1 MDARGAARVHNYR
14 HAAPT
19 NAFHLAAGRP
29 TRVVALWQLNQ
40 VQVRRRSPRASGRHA
55 ARVECMALDWH
66 EPGAAKTA
74 RGFVPMLARCASGGG
89 AAK

>member
-40 VQVRRRSPRASGRHA
+40 VQVRRRLPRASGRHA
-55 ARVECMALDWH
+55 RRVECMALDWH
-66 EPGAAKTA
+66 EPGATKTA
-74 RGFVPMLARCASGGG
+74 GGLSPCCA
-89 AAK
+89 A